1 MSTPPN
7 LGAINAMGGQFTSN
21 VFEGVAKSSAKSSRK
36 LRAQANRQSAS
47 NSAPRFHNAAPT
59 PQPTAAMGQQMA
71 AGRAARQA
79 RAQAGPTP
87 PPTANTSPTPHAS
100 GVPAPRT
107 NPVAPGAV
115 AAGRQARQ
123 ARAQAARTQPN
134 AVPFSSAPSQAPQH
148 LTQAPTGT
156 RTAAPASHPAPAAA
170 PINRT
175 AFNQPSTNPFQVNQ
189 VNQTPAATPAPLP
202 KPPVANP
209 FQAPTGRVAP
219 SPIIPTAPSNPARVN
234 TINNPKPAVQ
244 HANVT
249 PQSNAPFPTHV
260 HPAGSSNQ
268 VLPNLTAAHSQPG
281 KPNQFTVGSRNI
293 KGGGIA
299 AMGSQLE
306 AGLSARPLTN
316 PEKKRR
322 V

>member
-1 MSTPPN
+1 MSTAPN
-7 LGAINAMGGQFTSN
+7 FGAINAMGSQFTSN
-21 VFEGVAKSSAKSSRK
+21 VFEGVAKKAGRSQKRLA
-36 LRAQANRQSAS
+36 AQAARESRPATP
-47 NSAPRFHNAAPT
+47 AFHNAAPT

-71 AGRAARQA
+71 AGRARRQA

-87 PPTANTSPTPHAS
+87 PPTANTSPTPHAP

-107 NPVAPGAV
+107 NPVAPGTV

-123 ARAQAARTQPN
+123 QRAQAARTQPN
-134 AVPFSSAPSQAPQH
+134 AVPFSSAPSQAPH
-148 LTQAPTGT
+148 YAVQAPAST
-156 RTAAPASHPAPAAA
+156 RTAAPASHPTAPAA

-189 VNQTPAATPAPLP
+189 VNQTPAAGASPAP
-202 KPPVANP
+202 KPPVSNP
-209 FQAPTGRVAP
+209 FQHPTGRVAP
-219 SPIIPTAPSNPARVN
+219 SPIIPTVPSTPARVN
-234 TINNPKPAVQ
+234 TISNPKPPVQ

-268 VLPNLTAAHSQPG
+268 ILPNLTAAHSQPG
-281 KPNQFTVGSRNI
+281 RPNQFTVGSRNI
-293 KGGGIA
+293 RGGGIA

-306 AGLSARPLTN
+306 AGLAARPLTN